1 MPFRFNRTAREIA
14 KTPKV
19 SSRMGTRPNP
29 CAILSYRRSVRWS
42 QQYGAQPH
50 PVIFP
55 RRSPVSAL
63 NSLAVGAWHLGF
75 FGRALPSGKHGD
87 GRLLW
92 HCSQRAASSAWS
104 SGRRIQLGQVPFSR
118 RVPGIVSSD
127 GLLAGRRAFCTLWS
141 H

>member
-1 MPFRFNRTAREIA
+1 MAGMGMPFRFNRTAREIA

-55 RRSPVSAL
+55 AQAFTR
-63 NSLAVGAWHLGF
+63 LGTK
-75 FGRALPSGKHGD
+75 LPGGW
-87 GRLLW
+87 GV
-92 HCSQRAASSAWS
+92 AS
-104 SGRRIQLGQVPFSR
+104 RIFWAR
-118 RVPGIVSSD
+118 I
-127 GLLAGRRAFCTLWS
+127 A
-141 H
+141 